1 MPVPKTYLTMKFP
14 IPLISLLLVMQS
26 YANSG
31 CDEAY
36 QSASYALSHIK
47 TSMEWNNLESQR
59 QYAKRA
65 IEAMDKVKVAT
76 KSCGC
81 KEAYNNSYDALDKL
95 YKSLEQDTFE
105 TSRYQISKANIDAR
119 EVLVSLDQCRNDPA
133 MALQTDAENLALREQ
148 QLLEEKQQLQ
158 EDQKRLQRLMEE
170 QQRKQ
175 QLLAEELQQKFTA
188 QKILKTNA
196 EAGLQQLEDLVVSL
210 IETMDCP
217 RKFPMAKNY
226 VREIESLQDEPLSS
240 TRAFYSS
247 KIKEMAYALI
257 NNLSACEEQD

>member
-1 MPVPKTYLTMKFP
+1 MKFA

-47 TSMEWNNLESQR
+47 TSMEWNNLENQR

-95 YKSLEQDTFE
+95 YKSLDQDTFE

-119 EVLVSLDQCRNDPA
+119 EVLVSLDKCRNEPA
-133 MALQTDAENLALREQ
+133 IALQTDAENLALREQ
-148 QLLEEKQQLQ
+148 QLLEQKKQLE
-158 EDQKRLQRLMEE
+158 EDQKRLERLMAE

-175 QLLAEELQQKFTA
+175 QLLAEELEQKFTT
-188 QKILKTNA
+188 QKTLKTNA

-210 IETMDCP
+210 IATMDCP
-217 RKFPMAKNY
+217 KKFPMAKNY
-226 VREIESLQDEPLSS
+226 VREIESMQDESLSS

-247 KIKEMAYALI
+247 KIKEMAFALI